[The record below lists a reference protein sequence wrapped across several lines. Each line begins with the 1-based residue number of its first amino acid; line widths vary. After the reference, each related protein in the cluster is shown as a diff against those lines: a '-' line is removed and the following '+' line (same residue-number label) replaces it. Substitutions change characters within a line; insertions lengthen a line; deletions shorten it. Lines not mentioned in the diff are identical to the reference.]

1 MKTEKYIIV
10 KNCTKEELKTIL
22 NDWLVMYV
30 GSLRSKT
37 IFEIAEIN
45 TNIFAL
51 KVDKGIDDTVF
62 FYLVNYCAYPIGF
75 KKTFVAEGHTI
86 ATKHKTL
93 LNKNIYVFN
102 NERENEKDKEYD
114 NVWITTEEN
123 ETYRFNFGGKFK
135 KMDFGYNYKALDIS
149 ILPIVY
155 EKIFISKDEL
165 LDKVKRKED
174 EKSRRSI
181 AKRFKIISTILF
193 VLIPLAVLINKHF
206 LRFPDE
212 MLIYYCSALVVMWF
226 IFDYKIF
233 IDSKRTLICL
243 LLSLLCVVFGINTK
257 NISMATITTIP
268 LSSLVV
274 LWAGNKLLGTK
285 MGYLYDKLNRLFIL
299 VLIVFAILVSIFVF
313 NPVLKY
319 LK

>member
-1 MKTEKYIIV
+1 MKTGKYIIV
-10 KNCTKEELKTIL
+10 KKCTKTELKTIL

-30 GSLRSKT
+30 DGLRSKM

-45 TNIFAL
+45 PTVFVL
-51 KVDKGIDDTVF
+51 KVDENIDDTDF

-75 KKTFVAEGHTI
+75 KKTFEAEGHTI

-135 KMDFGYNYKALDIS
+135 KMDFRNNYKSLDINNLS
-149 ILPIVY
+149 IIY
-155 EKIFISKDEL
+155 EKIIIKKDEL
-165 LDKVKRKED
+165 LDEVKRKED

-193 VLIPLAVLINKHF
+193 VLIPLVFLINKHF
-206 LRFPDE
+206 SKFPDW
-212 MLIYYCSALVVMWF
+212 MLTYSCSTLVAMWF

-233 IDSKRTLICL
+233 IDTKRTLICL
-243 LLSLLCVVFGINTK
+243 LLSLLCVVFGINVE
-257 NISMATITTIP
+257 NIFMATIATIP
-268 LSSLVV
+268 LSSVV
-274 LWAGNKLLGTK
+274 IMWVGNKILGTK
-285 MGYLYDKLNRLFIL
+285 MDYLYDKLDRLFFLISIIIA
-299 VLIVFAILVSIFVF
+299 VLISIFVF
-313 NPVLKY
+313 NPILKI